1 VQSFAKVASKG
12 RFGSYIRRTTC
23 NIFAAAAHGSA
34 QDGAIAD
41 GADQRSGR
49 WKWCGDVLRG
59 EIARHVLRRITVG
72 AGDARYRDGVVEP
85 DLICIILHESQMS
98 LSTCCRRCESSADG
112 GHVG

>member
-1 VQSFAKVASKG
+1 MQSLAKGASKG
-12 RFGSYIRRTTC
+12 RFGSYVRRTTC

-49 WKWCGDVLRG
+49 WKWCSDVPRG

-72 AGDARYRDGVVEP
+72 AGDARYRDRIVKP
-85 DLICIILHESQMS
+85 DLICIILHES
-98 LSTCCRRCESSADG
+98 
-112 GHVG
+112 